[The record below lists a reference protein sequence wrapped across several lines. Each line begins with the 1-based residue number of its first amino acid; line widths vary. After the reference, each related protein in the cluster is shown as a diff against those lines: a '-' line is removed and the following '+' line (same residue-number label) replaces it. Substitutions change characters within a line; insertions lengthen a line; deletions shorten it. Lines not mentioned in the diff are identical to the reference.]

1 MKKILSSTAVL
12 VLAACMGLGSCTGNF
27 EEYNTNGET
36 PGYGNVDPSTLLEQL
51 ISTGA
56 YYIYERSWRV
66 NNELMQYTVDCSASG
81 RHQRYIFQAA
91 DFGTPWDRFQRYAAN
106 ADHMIALGRKYE
118 DVNAM
123 AIAMTLKAVFVSL
136 LADLYGDIPYREAY
150 RIEEGISQ
158 PAIDPQSEVYHALI
172 ELLLEANDLYITTKD
187 SNGSYTD
194 PLAVPGKDL
203 LYGGDIAAW
212 RKLTNSLC
220 LRLCLRLSNRPEAE
234 TAGIMQQIVADPVK
248 YPIFTSTADDAKV
261 AYTNVVPFRNP
272 FGDMTDASFTTSSHK
287 CAAFFIDQLNST
299 SDPRMAQWVKIV
311 SADDIHGVESGVVE
325 PDGTGACVM
334 NVSVLKQY
342 TTPVWLMTSSEVW
355 FILCEAAQKNMI
367 PGGEAA
373 AESYYEQAVACSI
386 RQWNPSISD
395 ANIDRF
401 LHCRGIEG
409 RLRRHAGAG
418 HPAKMGIALHA
429 GLRIVVRLP
438 PHGLPATA
446 DRPRHGQRRH
456 PAHAPGLRT
465 DADLHQRLQLPEA
478 SRPDESRLS
487 PCRQGRETQ
496 RRGQHADTRLVE
508 QARRGTGNGRNELKP

>member
-36 PGYGNVDPSTLLEQL
+36 PEYGNVDPSTLLEQL

-401 LHCRGIEG
+401 LHAEG
-409 RLRRHAGAG
+409 SKAAYDGTLERVILQKWVSLFMQGFESWCDYRRTGY
-418 HPAKMGIALHA
+418 P
-429 GLRIVVRLP
+429 
-438 PHGLPATA
+438 
-446 DRPRHGQRRH
+446 
-456 PAHAPGLRT
+456 
-465 DADLHQRLQLPEA
+465 QLPIG
-478 SRPDESRLS
+478 PGTDNDGIL
-487 PCRQGRETQ
+487 P
-496 RRGQHADTRLVE
+496 TRLGYGQMLISTNGSNYQKQVARMKAAYPHVGKDGKRNGGDNMLTPVWWSKRAVE
-508 QARRGTGNGRNELKP
+508 LETGATN